1 MSNPLTPGPAAGGAG
16 PEPSYAAPTEVGPAV
31 PAHDAGTSLHDHRHE
46 THHTPH
52 HDTGTSEHFG
62 DVKVAAGGQS
72 AYVTLE
78 LILWALATLGIF
90 VTAAVVDEDGGIEGF
105 SASEAW
111 FYVTLLTVGLIV
123 SRGLAKMGHRGT
135 GGTRTL

>member
-1 MSNPLTPGPAAGGAG
+1 MSNPLTPGPAHGQT
-16 PEPSYAAPTEVGPAV
+16 APTQVGPTV
-31 PAHDAGTSLHDHRHE
+31 PAHDAGAVHHE
-46 THHTPH
+46 SHHAAH
-52 HDTGTSEHFG
+52 HDTGTAEHFG

-78 LILWALATLGIF
+78 LILWALATVGIF

-105 SASEAW
+105 GSSEAW

-135 GGTRTL
+135 DGTRTL